1 MALLQDFHSRN
12 SISKKPT
19 YRNQSMNKP
28 LFRVTLLHLLVL
40 TLSAWNGLRL
50 WTALA
55 WQDVLTEFSASP
67 PPIITAISGA
77 IWMVIGFIL
86 LWSIWQKKAW
96 AAKLLIFATAGYSL
110 WYWSER
116 LIWQNPHPNWPF
128 AVIVNL
134 AGIAFILLNVKS
146 LSREAHERKN
156 ENPATD

>member
-1 MALLQDFHSRN
+1 MRGQQTVRPQSQRHSQ
-12 SISKKPT
+12 P
-19 YRNQSMNKP
+19 MNKP
-28 LFRVTLLHLLVL
+28 PFRVTLLHILVL

-55 WQDVLTEFSASP
+55 WQHVLTEFSASP

-77 IWMVIGFIL
+77 FWMVAGIIL
-86 LWSIWQKKAW
+86 FWSLWQKKAC
-96 AAKLLIFATAGYSL
+96 ASKLLVGTTAGYSV

-116 LIWQNPHPNWPF
+116 LLWQNPHPNGVF

-134 AGIAFILLNVKS
+134 AGIAFILLTVKS
-146 LSREAHERKN
+146 LSREAHEREN